1 MNDTHR
7 DAPSYLDAL
16 LSELGEQNSIEVVLI
31 PPFTAI
37 PALAEA
43 LTKTESAKLG
53 AQNVHWAPHGAFT
66 GEVSVAMLHELG
78 VSYVVLGHSERRALF
93 AETDEVVNRKLLS
106 ALNSGLCP
114 IFCVGESLR
123 EREDDRVEAALEHQ
137 LRMGLDRVPTQSI
150 CDVVIAEGTQVEK
163 INGMHES
170 DRLDCFSRRREHTS
184 ESNFYQ
190 RTDTLRH

>member
-1 MNDTHR
+1 MRHKIIAANWKMNLTRR
-7 DAPSYLDAL
+7 DVPSYLDAL

-66 GEVSVAMLHELG
+66 GEVSAAMLQDLG
-78 VSYVVLGHSERRALF
+78 VSYVVVGHSERRALF

-106 ALNSGLCP
+106 ALDSGLCP

-123 EREDDRVEAALEHQ
+123 ERERRQ
-137 LRMGLDRVPTQSI
+137 PSGSSLRAPTPN
-150 CDVVIAEGTQVEK
+150 GTRPRAHPK
-163 INGMHES
+163 HLRGS
-170 DRLDCFSRRREHTS
+170 DRL
-184 ESNFYQ
+184 
-190 RTDTLRH
+190 